1 MKRAVQ
7 VKIQV
12 NFVYKNSHRH
22 GLWLLLYTE
31 SGAMAVINAPPRLHL
46 TT

>member
-22 GLWLLLYTE
+22 GLWLFLYTE
-31 SGAMAVINAPPRLHL
+31 SKAMAVINAPPRLHL